1 MSGEFYEFTI
11 DKFLLRVKKN
21 FLYTQDDVWIQRGPI
36 SHRIGLT
43 DYAQRTG
50 GDIVFIDF
58 PAELKSYEAGD
69 FLAEYETI
77 KVVLDVKAPFKSRV
91 TEYNHAV
98 SESPEL
104 INEDPYGLGWVAEI
118 IPLDDAPEKLL
129 LTAEEYFE
137 HMKVK
142 AEAEAKKLKGIKDD

>member
-11 DKFLLRVKKN
+11 DKFLLRVKKGL
-21 FLYTQDDVWIQRGPI
+21 LYTKDDVWVHLGPTI
-36 SHRIGLT
+36 HKIGLT

-58 PAELKSYEAGD
+58 PTELRTFEAGES
-69 FLAEYETI
+69 LAEYETI
-77 KVVLDVKAPFKSRV
+77 KAVLDVKAPFKCRV
-91 TEYNHAV
+91 TEYNAEV

-104 INEDPYGLGWVAEI
+104 INEDPYGQGWVAGI
-118 IPLDDAPEKLL
+118 TPLNDAPEKQL